1 MSLVTT
7 ETTTLPSNLKVYA
20 APARRIQVQAYLAR
34 RQDTVNLSDHGFIA
48 AQIRRGIEYKA
59 DVEPKVVPFI
69 IPQ

>member
-7 ETTTLPSNLKVYA
+7 ETTTLPSNLRVYA
-20 APARRIQVQAYLAR
+20 APARQTQAQAYLAR
-34 RQDTVNLSDHGFIA
+34 RQDTVHLSDHRFIA

-59 DVEPKVVPFI
+59 DVEPKVVSLI